1 MKGEEM
7 KTVILPLN
15 IIEIIEAINILR
27 SEARKTYNQT
37 DRATQM
43 DYQMQ
48 YDYAKND
55 QNIQRM
61 GGTYDDFLRFMYD
74 YKIYRRKKNGKIEY
88 EIEPKNLCRIIKQ
101 RAIKLHYSIKK
112 VKNDY
117 SINLLKYNNGE
128 ISWNEFGRKYQ
139 SCKKSLETKQRELNK
154 LKKLSKRLD

>member
-15 IIEIIEAINILR
+15 IIEIIEAINILCPVKPKM
-27 SEARKTYNQT
+27 AWQK
-37 DRATQM
+37 
-43 DYQMQ
+43 
-48 YDYAKND
+48 
-55 QNIQRM
+55 NIQRM